1 MKKLVYLI
9 PAIFLAP
16 VIILGGMIVFSHPE
30 TPPPLEAI
38 EKNDAMIASFYQSLP
53 SLEFYQARDGQK
65 LAYRNYEGHPGR
77 GVVIAVHG
85 STGFSIAM
93 HAIAAALQ
101 ARGQTVYTLD
111 LRGHGESGSL
121 GDVSYIDQP
130 LDDLADLLHKIDG
143 GAQASEKKILLGHS
157 LGGAFVLKVA
167 ASSLSRKFDGFVA
180 LSPPLGVS
188 KIASKPH
195 AGGWA
200 HTAVPRII
208 ALSILNRFGV
218 HILDHLP
225 TIAFAT
231 VANPKGNRATI
242 YSHALF
248 ASLSLPRSWEPVVA
262 RIDKP
267 TVIMIGETDELFN
280 AAAYGPEIASA
291 NPKIPVVV
299 VPQTGHMD
307 MVLNSNAFSRE
318 GVVVDRLLL
327 RSD

>member
-65 LAYRNYEGHPGR
+65 LAYRLYEGQPDR

-85 STGFSIAM
+85 STGSSIAM

-101 ARGQTVYTLD
+101 ARGQTVYAID
-111 LRGHGESGSL
+111 LRGHGESGKL

-157 LGGAFVLKVA
+157 LGGTFVLKVA
-167 ASSLSRKFDGFVA
+167 GSRLSRKFDGFVA
-180 LSPPLGVS
+180 LSPPLGAS
-188 KIASKPH
+188 KSTYKPH
-195 AGGWA
+195 AGWA
-200 HTAVPRII
+200 NVAVPRII

-225 TIAFAT
+225 TVAFAT
-231 VANPKGNRATI
+231 EANPKVNRATV
-242 YSHALF
+242 YSHALLT
-248 ASLSLPRSWEPVVA
+248 SLSLPKPWEPAVA
-262 RIDKP
+262 RIGKP

-280 AAAYGPEIASA
+280 AAAYGPEIASI
-291 NPKIPVVV
+291 NPKIRVLI

-307 MVLNSNAFSRE
+307 MVLNSNAFLQE
-318 GVVVDRLLL
+318 GMVVDELIHAAR
-327 RSD
+327 